1 MNFTKICKTSVLVI
15 TFIGGIA
22 MYSSYTNT
30 SETACHNVIDVQSVT
45 ACAITEQQSWYS
57 WLRGKSRSAQFHF
70 VDLLELLNRLSPT
83 K

>member
-1 MNFTKICKTSVLVI
+1 MNFTKFCKTSALVI
-15 TFIGGIA
+15 TFLGGA
-22 MYSSYTNT
+22 AVYSSYSNT
-30 SETACHNVIDVQSVT
+30 SETACLKVIDSQNAA
-45 ACAITEQQSWYS
+45 ACAVTEQQSWYS

>member
-1 MNFTKICKTSVLVI
+1 MNFTKICKTSVLAI
-15 TFIGGIA
+15 AFLGGA
-22 MYSSYTNT
+22 AVYSSYTNT
-30 SETACHNVIDVQSVT
+30 SEVACHNVIDAKSV
-45 ACAITEQQSWYS
+45 AVCAVTEQQSWFS